1 MQDNVA
7 YVQPRLVLEVVILPD
22 HEKMVASAQRIV
34 NAMKQKL
41 IEARLLDDGARIAF
55 MDQCIKDEVD
65 KMAATS
71 TEDGYSA
78 HLKLLVQ
85 EYYKFWDEQ
94 DFGIEAL
101 KMGSSMD
108 GKDTWAVDWTVV

>member
-1 MQDNVA
+1 LGISSHSGFVWVLDIDKYMQDNVA

-22 HEKMVASAQRIV
+22 HEKVVASAQRIV

-41 IEARLLDDGARIAF
+41 IEAKLLVDGARIAF

-71 TEDGYSA
+71 TEDGT
-78 HLKLLVQ
+78 
-85 EYYKFWDEQ
+85 
-94 DFGIEAL
+94 AL
-101 KMGSSMD
+101 
-108 GKDTWAVDWTVV
+108 T